1 MVQKKEI
8 KEIGLFNE
16 GFLPILDGVTMTV
29 KNYALWLNR
38 KVAPTFV
45 VTPKVPDYVDA
56 EEFEVFR
63 YFSAPVPFRSP
74 YRFGLPL
81 LDFDIYELLLR
92 KDISLVHSHSP
103 FSAASIALKIRQQ
116 KNIPVVATFHSK
128 YRENLEAHIPSKLI
142 VNVAMKSIMEWFDQ
156 ADEVW
161 IPQAKAEETIRSYGF
176 KGKIEVVENGID
188 LDLPQDI
195 IRYRSESRKL
205 LGFEPAE
212 NILLYV
218 GQHIWEKNL
227 KFLLESLGQIKHHNF
242 KALFVGEGYARPSM
256 ESMVQELGIQDKIVF
271 WGSVVEREKLKRI
284 YACANLFLFPS
295 FYDTSGLVF
304 REAAA
309 LHTPALLIE
318 GATSAE
324 VIQDGLNGYLASNHT
339 DAFSKKIVQI
349 LSDAKGLEQ
358 TGQIASQTLCK
369 SWEEV
374 VDEVHDRYLQ
384 LIRRKA
390 AVKTYY

>member
-1 MVQKKEI
+1 MNEI

-16 GFLPILDGVTMTV
+16 GYMPILDGVTMTV

-45 VTPKVPDYVDA
+45 ATPKVPDYIDK
-56 EEFEVFR
+56 EEFDVYR

-81 LDFDIYELLLR
+81 LDFEIYDLLMR
-92 KDISLVHSHSP
+92 KDLSLVHSHSP
-103 FSAASIALKIRQQ
+103 FSAATLALKIGQQ

-142 VNVAMKSIMEWFDQ
+142 VDGALKTIMEHFDM

-161 IPQAKAEETIRSYGF
+161 IPQAKVEETIRSYGYR
-176 KGKIEVVENGID
+176 GRLEVVENGID
-188 LDLPQDI
+188 LEIPVAVEQ
-195 IRYRSESRKL
+195 YRQNSRKML
-205 LGFEPAE
+205 NFGAKDR
-212 NILLYV
+212 IVLYV

-227 KFLLESLGQIKHHNF
+227 KFLLESLGHIRAHDF
-242 KALFVGEGYARPSM
+242 RAVFVGEGYARQAM
-256 ESMVQELGIQDKIVF
+256 ETMAQELGIQDKVQF
-271 WGSVVEREKLKRI
+271 MGPVSDREKLKHL
-284 YACANLFLFPS
+284 YASADLFLFPS

-309 LHTPALLIE
+309 LQTPALLIE
-318 GATSAE
+318 GSTASEPVTDSFNGFIAKNDVASYGE
-324 VIQDGLNGYLASNHT
+324 KMLN
-339 DAFSKKIVQI
+339 I
-349 LSDAKGLEQ
+349 LNNPTLRER
-358 TGQIASQTLCK
+358 TGQIAAQTLCR
-369 SWEEV
+369 SWEAV
-374 VDEVHDRYLQ
+374 IDEVKDRYLN

-390 AVKTYY
+390 KQKVLYYR